1 MNDELSSKQK
11 RSLDERFKSRP
22 QVYARLQQIADMMDQ
37 AIAEGCT
44 ADQAEAMTVE
54 QIRKLGG
61 ELLSDWAQ
69 DKHTRSVEK
78 AQQEH
83 PQAIRHAKKK

>member
-1 MNDELSSKQK
+1 MNDELSSKQG

-37 AIAEGCT
+37 AMAQGCT

-61 ELLSDWAQ
+61 ELLSDWAEDQ
-69 DKHTRSVEK
+69 HSRSVEQ
-78 AQQEH
+78 AQREH

>member
-1 MNDELSSKQK
+1 MNDELSSKQG

-22 QVYARLQQIADMMDQ
+22 QVYARLQQIADMMDK
-37 AIAEGCT
+37 AMAEGCT

-61 ELLSDWAQ
+61 ELLKDWAEE
-69 DKHTRSVEK
+69 KHTRSVEQ

>member
-1 MNDELSSKQK
+1 MNDELSSKQG

-37 AIAEGCT
+37 AMAQGCT

-61 ELLSDWAQ
+61 ELLSDWAE
-69 DKHTRSVEK
+69 DKHARSVEQ

>member
-1 MNDELSSKQK
+1 
-11 RSLDERFKSRP
+11 
-22 QVYARLQQIADMMDQ
+22 MMDRAMAQ
-37 AIAEGCT
+37 GCT

-69 DKHTRSVEK
+69 DKHTRSVEQ

-83 PQAIRHAKKK
+83 PQAIRHAKTK

>member
-1 MNDELSSKQK
+1 
-11 RSLDERFKSRP
+11 
-22 QVYARLQQIADMMDQ
+22 MMDRAMAQ
-37 AIAEGCT
+37 GCT

-69 DKHTRSVEK
+69 DKHTRSVEQ

>member
-1 MNDELSSKQK
+1 MNDELSSKQR

-22 QVYARLQQIADMMDQ
+22 QVYARLQQIADMMDE
-37 AIAEGCT
+37 AMAEGCT

-69 DKHTRSVEK
+69 DKHTRGVK
-78 AQQEH
+78 QAQQEH

>member
-1 MNDELSSKQK
+1 MNDELSSQQG

-37 AIAEGCT
+37 AMAEGCT
-44 ADQAEAMTVE
+44 ADQAETMTVE

-69 DKHTRSVEK
+69 DKHTRSVK
-78 AQQEH
+78 QAQQEH

>member
-1 MNDELSSKQK
+1 MNDELSSKQE

-37 AIAEGCT
+37 AMAEGCT
-44 ADQAEAMTVE
+44 ADQAESMTVE

-69 DKHTRSVEK
+69 DKHTRSVEQ
-78 AQQEH
+78 AQEEH

>member
-1 MNDELSSKQK
+1 MNDELSSKQG

-37 AIAEGCT
+37 AMAQGCT

-61 ELLSDWAQ
+61 ELLSDWAE
-69 DKHTRSVEK
+69 DKHTRSVEQ

-83 PQAIRHAKKK
+83 PQSIRHAKKK

>member
-1 MNDELSSKQK
+1 MNDELSSKQG

-22 QVYARLQQIADMMDQ
+22 QVYARLQQIADVMDQ
-37 AIAEGCT
+37 AMAEGCT
-44 ADQAEAMTVE
+44 ADQAETMTVE

-69 DKHTRSVEK
+69 DKHTRRVEQ

>member
-1 MNDELSSKQK
+1 MNDELSSQQG

-22 QVYARLQQIADMMDQ
+22 QVYARLQQIADMMDR
-37 AIAEGCT
+37 AMADGCT

-61 ELLSDWAQ
+61 ELLSDWAE
-69 DKHTRSVEK
+69 DKHTRSVEQ
-78 AQQEH
+78 AQEEH